1 MLTWKRRDQPTCN
14 WSDDCLLGPNHHDP
28 RLQPNSKVIFVLKHQ
43 FQSYKKRR
51 PTTHLC
57 QATPCHAHQNSS
69 ASMPCLQHGKRYMHS
84 QHDNHQILIFMYS
97 RGTNV
102 TFDNKPFK
110 LSNVQ
115 LYKEDKPVP
124 LQSSK
129 FLHKA
134 DFLTL
139 TFDTQKNSV
148 KASALATDVPPL
160 QHSAPSW
167 Q

>member
-1 MLTWKRRDQPTCN
+1 
-14 WSDDCLLGPNHHDP
+14 
-28 RLQPNSKVIFVLKHQ
+28 
-43 FQSYKKRR
+43 
-51 PTTHLC
+51 
-57 QATPCHAHQNSS
+57 
-69 ASMPCLQHGKRYMHS
+69 
-84 QHDNHQILIFMYS
+84 MYS

-160 QHSAPSW
+160 QHSAPS
-167 Q
+167 